1 MKTQGEATGDAGRG
15 DDRLFD
21 GFKEPVGEPSLVESH
36 RTVDVAHGAGFLRRF
51 AAFLGPGFL
60 VAVGYMDPGNW
71 ATSIAGGSEFG
82 YTLLTAVLL
91 SSLMAILLQA
101 LCARFA
107 IVTGR
112 DLAQACRDAFP
123 RPVAYGLWVLA
134 ELAIIATDLA
144 EVIGTAIGLQL
155 LFGLPLVWGVVI
167 TALDVFLILYL
178 QSRGFRWVE
187 AFIVTMILVIAICF
201 VGQLILAE
209 PSIAAILGG
218 FLPTPEIVTNDRML
232 YLALGILGATVMPHN
247 LYLHT
252 GIVQTRAYRQDT
264 AGKRDAIR
272 FATLDSTFALG
283 FALLV
288 NASILILAAAAFYD
302 RGAGVVEDLT
312 DAHALLAPLLGASIA
327 PILFAV
333 ALLASGLAST
343 VTATMAG
350 QIVMQG
356 FLRLRLPLVARR
368 LIPRGLA
375 IVPAA
380 AIIVIYGERGAAE
393 LLVLSQVILSLQLP
407 FAVVPL
413 VMFSSD
419 RRKMGDFR
427 APVWVLALA
436 VVIAVL
442 IVGLNVK
449 LVTDFLA
456 LGA

>member
-283 FALLV
+283 FALL
-288 NASILILAAAAFYD
+288 AAIKSGIYAARSIVKKKSYEELLEQLKENNRITLPIRKALD
-302 RGAGVVEDLT
+302 KMQNKDL
-312 DAHALLAPLLGASIA
+312 D
-327 PILFAV
+327 
-333 ALLASGLAST
+333 
-343 VTATMAG
+343 
-350 QIVMQG
+350 
-356 FLRLRLPLVARR
+356 R
-368 LIPRGLA
+368 LIATITAPGIKQLTYNTNIDSLKIVASLLNILDQVLGEAPRNL
-375 IVPAA
+375 
-380 AIIVIYGERGAAE
+380 ET
-393 LLVLSQVILSLQLP
+393 
-407 FAVVPL
+407 
-413 VMFSSD
+413 SD
-419 RRKMGDFR
+419 RRND
-427 APVWVLALA
+427 P
-436 VVIAVL
+436 
-442 IVGLNVK
+442 
-449 LVTDFLA
+449 
-456 LGA
+456 

>member
-1 MKTQGEATGDAGRG
+1 MSAPAEAAAPVDYG
-15 DDRLFD
+15 
-21 GFKEPVGEPSLVESH
+21 GFHSPVGESSLTESFRSV
-36 RTVDVAHGAGFLRRF
+36 RTHPGRSGLRRF
-51 AAFLGPGFL
+51 LAFLGPGFL

-91 SSLMAILLQA
+91 SSLIAILLQA

-107 IVTGR
+107 IATGR

-123 RPVAYGLWVLA
+123 TPVTYGLWVLA

-155 LFGLPLVWGVVI
+155 LFDLPLVWGVAV
-167 TALDVFLILYL
+167 TAFDVFLILYL

-187 AFIVTMILVIAICF
+187 AFVAAMILVIAVCF
-201 VGQLILAE
+201 VGQLVLAQ
-209 PSIAAILGG
+209 PSIAAIFVG
-218 FLPTPEIVTNDRML
+218 FLPTPAIVTDPRVL

-252 GIVQTRAYRQDT
+252 GIMQTRAIAPDD
-264 AGKRDAIR
+264 GSKREAIR
-272 FATLDSTFALG
+272 FAILDSSFALG

-288 NASILILAAAAFYD
+288 NAAILILAAAAFYD
-302 RGAGVVEDLT
+302 RGAGAVADLT

-333 ALLASGLAST
+333 ALLASGLSST
-343 VTATMAG
+343 VTATLAG

-356 FLRLRLPLVARR
+356 FLRLRLSMVTRR
-368 LIPRGLA
+368 LITRGLA

-380 AIIVIYGERGAAE
+380 IIIILYGEKGAAE
-393 LLVLSQVILSLQLP
+393 LLVLSQVVLSLQLP

-413 VMFSSD
+413 VMFSSSK
-419 RRKMGDFR
+419 RKMGDFR
-427 APVWVLALA
+427 APLWVLALA
-436 VVIAVL
+436 GLSSVL
-442 IVGLNVK
+442 IVGLNIK
-449 LVTDFLA
+449 LVLDFLA
-456 LGA
+456 TGTA